1 MNSSFRFTRA
11 ILLAAL
17 FAPVFAATP
26 WQFVLEPAVLES
38 AETDSRSLGARF
50 AAGTHHPFF
59 HGKFDGSFDT
69 SLKGT
74 VIRRAADNPENLN
87 AAAEGIATWLWEQDL
102 AAPPPPTGATTSS
115 SAVKWPSLLLRLHGT
130 VRFESDQAFRN
141 TQVAIGP
148 RASFASVNNTGWWWI
163 IPSLYVGYHRVEIF
177 ESEQLRNIGVP
188 ERSFYRFDAYASW
201 KWKPFAALTAQP
213 ALTHLG
219 LHADLRYYRA
229 FDMPK
234 GAERASLHNAFYR
247 AFDLSYDLT
256 DRKWKHLREV
266 YLRVARGRLPAATSD
281 ARTISIGVVLVP

>member
-1 MNSSFRFTRA
+1 MKSRIRFA
-11 ILLAAL
+11 CVLLIAAHV
-17 FAPVFAATP
+17 APAFAAAP

-38 AETDSRSLGARF
+38 AETDSRSLGVRF
-50 AAGTHHPFF
+50 AGGTHHPFF
-59 HGKFDGSFDT
+59 RGNFDGSVDT

-74 VIRRAADNPENLN
+74 IIRRAADNPENLN

-102 AAPPPPTGATTSS
+102 AAPPPPSGANPPSP
-115 SAVKWPSLLLRLHGT
+115 AAQWPALLLRLHGT

-148 RASFASVNNTGWWWI
+148 RVSFASVNNTGWWWI
-163 IPSLYVGYHRVEIF
+163 IPSLYLGYHRIEVI
-177 ESEQLRNIGVP
+177 ESEQLRDIGVP

-201 KWKPFAALTAQP
+201 KWKPFAMLTGQP
-213 ALTHLG
+213 ILTHLG
-219 LHADLRYYRA
+219 LHADLRYFRA

-247 AFDLSYDLT
+247 AFDVSYDLT

-266 YLRVARGRLPAATSD
+266 YLRVAHGRLPTATSD